1 MPAVLAGPLARI
13 KSVLSTISLG
23 QKVVI
28 GLLALGLILGGFFF
42 FRWITAP
49 TYAPLFSNLA
59 SADASAIV
67 TELGNENVAY
77 QLQDGGATIL
87 VPQNQVSA
95 LRLTMSGKGL
105 PASQDTGY
113 ALLDQQG
120 ITTSQFQQQ
129 VTYQRAVEGELA
141 KTLEAIHGVNAAVV
155 HIAMPKDSVFTDDQ
169 GKPTASVLLDLSS
182 GTKLSG
188 EQIQA
193 VTNLVSSSIEGMDP
207 TQVTVADSSGEVL
220 SAAGTG
226 LTAAAGDTRTQMES
240 DVETRLQG
248 KAQAILDSILGPN
261 HATASVRADLNLNQ
275 SSSTSETYQYNNG
288 TPPVSQSTTTEK
300 YNGTGTAVGGVLG
313 DTSNGTAGSSGGNST
328 YDKESST
335 TNNSVDKTTTTTQA
349 SPGSIQRLTVS
360 VVMDGT
366 VAGNINQQQ
375 IQSLVGNAVGL
386 DTTRGD
392 AITVASMPFDT
403 SAAKQ
408 AAAEIAAAKKADA
421 QAQMMSLVKTGAI
434 GLGIVLLVL
443 LVWLRSRRRGEIE
456 EEYEPLELSDDM
468 LHELDRLRIQSTRE
482 ETAAMSAID
491 REAMELEAA
500 ERQRVRGEISAMVS
514 ERPDEVAAMLRGW
527 LSEAKS
533 GAAS

>member
-1 MPAVLAGPLARI
+1 MPAALAGPLARI
-13 KSVLSTISLG
+13 KSVLSTITLG

-28 GLLALGLILGGFFF
+28 GLLALGLVLGGFFF
-42 FRWITAP
+42 FRWVTAP

-67 TELGNENVAY
+67 DELNTEGVTY
-77 QLQDGGATIL
+77 QLSDGGGTIM
-87 VPQNQVSA
+87 VPQDQVSA

-113 ALLDQQG
+113 SLLDQQG
-120 ITTSQFQQQ
+120 ITTSEFQQQ
-129 VTYQRAVEGELA
+129 TTYQRAVEGELA
-141 KTLEAIHGVNAAVV
+141 KTLEALHGVNAAVV
-155 HIAMPKDSVFTDDQ
+155 HLAMPKDSVFTDDQ
-169 GKPTASVLLDLSS
+169 GKPTASVLLDLSA

-193 VTNLVSSSIEGMDP
+193 VTNLVSSSIQGMDP
-207 TQVTVADSSGEVL
+207 TDVTVADSSGEVL

-226 LTAAAGDTRTQMES
+226 LTAAAGDTRTQL
-240 DVETRLQG
+240 ETDYENRLAAN
-248 KAQAILDSILGPN
+248 AQKILDRVLGPD
-261 HATASVRADLNLNQ
+261 HAQVSVRADLDLSQKN
-275 SSSTSETYQYNNG
+275 STSETFAYPAN

-313 DTSNGTAGSSGGNST
+313 NTSNGTAGSSGGNST
-328 YDKESST
+328 YDKESNT
-335 TNNSVDKTTTTTQA
+335 TNNSVDKTTTTTQD
-349 SPGSIQRLTVS
+349 SPGTIKRLTVS

-375 IQSLVGNAVGL
+375 VQSLIGNAVGL

-392 AITVASMPFDT
+392 AITVAAMPFDT
-403 SAAKQ
+403 TAAKQ
-408 AAAEIAAAKKADA
+408 AAAELAQAKKAQQ
-421 QAQMMSLVKTGAI
+421 QAQLWSLVKTGAI
-434 GLGIVLLVL
+434 GLGILLVVV
-443 LVWLRSRRRGEIE
+443 LVWLRSRRRVEVE

-468 LHELDRLRIQSTRE
+468 LEELDRLRVQSTRE
-482 ETAAMSAID
+482 EAMSSID
-491 REAMELEAA
+491 REALELEAA
-500 ERQRVRGEISAMVS
+500 ERQKVRGDISQMVS

-533 GAAS
+533 GASS